1 MELKHK
7 SKRVF
12 TTAMKT
18 SVEKFDCLWE
28 LRGAQL
34 GYCISYSNTWS
45 FSEAYQR
52 FYISSIP
59 DSHWVHFMLACLKTE
74 NKKSINANI

>member
-1 MELKHK
+1 MSFTAIKMELKHK

-12 TTAMKT
+12 ATAMKT

-34 GYCISYSNTWS
+34 GYCISYSNT
-45 FSEAYQR
+45 
-52 FYISSIP
+52 
-59 DSHWVHFMLACLKTE
+59 
-74 NKKSINANI
+74 